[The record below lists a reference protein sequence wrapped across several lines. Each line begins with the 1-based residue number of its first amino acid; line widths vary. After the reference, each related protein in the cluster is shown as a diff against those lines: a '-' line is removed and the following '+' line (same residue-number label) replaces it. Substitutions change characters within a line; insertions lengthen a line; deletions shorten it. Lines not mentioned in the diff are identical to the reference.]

1 MASGEFAGGVAVV
14 APLLGPLLPPAP
26 PKEGL
31 LAPSSGAPEDG
42 GVPAPSAGTAPPLPE
57 SAEDDDDEAAL

>member
-26 PKEGL
+26 PKGGL
-31 LAPSSGAPEDG
+31 LIPATGAPEDG
-42 GVPAPSAGTAPPLPE
+42 GVPAPTAGPAPPFPE
-57 SAEDDDDEAAL
+57 SAEDDEAAL